1 MIGIGIDTGGT
12 YTDAVIYDFD
22 KKEALATGKS
32 LTTKRHLTVGIR
44 NALDLLPAEALAK
57 AEFLSLSTTLA
68 TNACVE
74 EIGGRAKLVFI
85 GVEKKTVQEFYQSYG
100 LPDPEDIVFLEKPV
114 TDWSDFRELVRTT
127 FAEYDSAAI
136 VEIFAREDQGK
147 FEKEARQIIQ
157 EERNIPCVLGHDLF
171 HELNV
176 LKRGSSVLLNARLM
190 PVINRFLDSVKEA
203 LAERNLNLPI
213 VIVRSDGSLM
223 SLDYTLTHPVD
234 TLLCGP
240 AASIIAGT
248 ELTHQK
254 NALIVD
260 MGGTTTDVAI
270 VRNHVPVT
278 VRSGISIG
286 KWKTF
291 VKGLYVDTFGLGG
304 DSAIRYQ
311 DHHLTLDTVRV
322 VPLCHLASEYP
333 CILQDLQELLT
344 AHTLPHAFPLHEFF
358 ILLQDIEDSPG
369 FTDTE
374 KAFCRALKDRP
385 LIYEK
390 AADAIGKDVYGLR
403 IAARLEQEGIIMRSG
418 LTPTDIMHL
427 KGDFNR
433 YSKEASLLGA
443 RYLAMCTGMEVPE
456 LCDSAYNLIKKKL
469 YTNLARILLK
479 FEHPFYEKF
488 EDQKLFQQMLED
500 SYQAAM
506 AGEDAESFGKLKLTT
521 DAVLVGIGAP
531 IHIFL
536 HDVAKMLGTT
546 AIIPPHAPVAN
557 ALGAVLGNVSVTCS
571 VEIKPLYDGGGITGY
586 QVLSPENLLF
596 FPEYDDAKSAAIDAA
611 LRGAGQRIMERGAIE
626 FETSY
631 ESQTLSPLVKDEEM
645 FLEEVVIG
653 KAVGKIHL

>member
-12 YTDAVIYDFD
+12 YTDAVIYNFD
-22 KKEALATGKS
+22 TKEVIASGKS
-32 LTTKRHLTVGIR
+32 LTTKRYLTEGIR
-44 NALDLLPAEALAK
+44 NTLDLLPAEELAK

-74 EIGGRAKLVFI
+74 EIGGRAKLIFI
-85 GVEKKTVQEFYQSYG
+85 GVERKTVQEFYQSYG
-100 LPDPEDIVFLEKPV
+100 LPHPDEICFLDKPV
-114 TDWSDFRELVRTT
+114 SDWAAFRELVRNT

-136 VEIFAREDQGK
+136 VEIFAKEDQGQY
-147 FEKEARQIIQ
+147 EKEARQIIQ
-157 EERNIPCVLGHDLF
+157 EEMNIPCVLGYDLF

-176 LKRGSSVLLNARLM
+176 LKRGASVLLNARLM

-270 VRNHVPVT
+270 VRDHVPVT

-304 DSAIRYQ
+304 DSAIHYK
-311 DHHLTLDTVRV
+311 DKHLTLETVRV
-322 VPLCHLASEYP
+322 IPLCHLANDYP
-333 CILQDLQELLT
+333 CIIEDLKELLT
-344 AHTLPHAFPLHEFF
+344 IHTQAHAFPLHEFF
-358 ILLQDIEDSPG
+358 VLLQDIEENPG
-369 FTDTE
+369 FTEAE
-374 KAFCRALKDRP
+374 KELCRALQERP
-385 LIYEK
+385 LILEK
-390 AADAIGKDVYGLR
+390 AAAAIGRDVYALR
-403 IAARLEQEGIIMRSG
+403 NFTRLEKEGIIMRSG

-427 KGDFNR
+427 RGDFCR
-433 YSKEASLLGA
+433 YDKEASELGA
-443 RYLAMCTGMEVPE
+443 RYIAMCTGMELDE
-456 LCDSAYNLIKKKL
+456 LYENAYTLIKKKL
-469 YTNLARILLK
+469 YVNLARILMK

-488 EDQKLFQQMLED
+488 EDQKLFLQMLED
-500 SYQAAM
+500 SYEAAVSR
-506 AGEDAESFGKLKLTT
+506 DESFGKLKLTT

-536 HDVAKMLGTT
+536 DDVAKMLGTT
-546 AIIPPHAPVAN
+546 SIIPPSAPVAN
-557 ALGAVLGNVSVTCS
+557 ALGAVLGNVNVTCPI
-571 VEIKPLYDGGGITGY
+571 EIKPLYDGGGLAEF
-586 QVLSPENLLF
+586 QVFTPEATLSF
-596 FPEYDDAKSAAIDAA
+596 TEYEAAREAAIEAA
-611 LRGAGQRIMERGAIE
+611 LKGAAKKIQERGALE

-631 ESQTLSPLVKDEEM
+631 ESQSISPLVKDEAM
-645 FLEEVVIG
+645 LLEETIIG
-653 KAVGKIHL
+653 KAVGKIHF